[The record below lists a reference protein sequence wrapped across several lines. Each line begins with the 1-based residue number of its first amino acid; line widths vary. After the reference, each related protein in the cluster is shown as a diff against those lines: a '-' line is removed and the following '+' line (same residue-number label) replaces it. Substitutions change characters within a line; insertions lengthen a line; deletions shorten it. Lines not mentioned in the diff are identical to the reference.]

1 MVLLGLIGWAVTGNM
16 ERQTDAI
23 MNWQLVYFDSV
34 ADSDLSTVIR
44 MRLERE
50 RMHTNYYGLFTP
62 DHRYLAGDVM
72 TLPPQL
78 PSDSSSMSIRRSF
91 TVAGAEHPDV
101 VRGGAG

>member
-50 RMHTNYYGLFTP
+50 RMHTN
-62 DHRYLAGDVM
+62 
-72 TLPPQL
+72 
-78 PSDSSSMSIRRSF
+78 
-91 TVAGAEHPDV
+91 
-101 VRGGAG
+101 

>member
-1 MVLLGLIGWAVTGNM
+1 LRKTTSLTQTVAFARRWHSTSVRLLLLHAAIFSLSVMVLLGLIGWAVTGNM

-50 RMHTNYYGLFTP
+50 RMHTN
-62 DHRYLAGDVM
+62 
-72 TLPPQL
+72 
-78 PSDSSSMSIRRSF
+78 
-91 TVAGAEHPDV
+91 
-101 VRGGAG
+101 